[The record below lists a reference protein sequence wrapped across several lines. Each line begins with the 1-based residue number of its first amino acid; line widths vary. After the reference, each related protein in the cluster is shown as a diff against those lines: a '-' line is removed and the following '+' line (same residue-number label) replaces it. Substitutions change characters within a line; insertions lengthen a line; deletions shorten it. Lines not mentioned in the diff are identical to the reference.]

1 VWLTNRLTAARIDH
15 KYPALGP
22 LSPTNH
28 FRQPEADDNTTIDNN
43 SDRDSTTLT
52 PAMATFTQPL
62 NFMGTTKIKGKRP
75 NLADLPSRPD
85 HTSFPSSLA
94 IISRIT
100 NTEPPQTR
108 START
113 SLQPR
118 AVASPLTPTTQ
129 YVSISRAASLA
140 AHCCHTRQPADTFF
154 LQETSIPGGSHRRT
168 RFTDQS
174 NIRVAG
180 GKAAGPKPIKANYD
194 ADDARIVD
202 LKQQGWSDEYV
213 ARKLAEEGR
222 IRYVGRTV
230 GSRWLRIRKALEAK
244 EEEILEDE
252 MSDWHDGEV

>member
-1 VWLTNRLTAARIDH
+1 LQVTA
-15 KYPALGP
+15 
-22 LSPTNH
+22 
-28 FRQPEADDNTTIDNN
+28 TIPG
-43 SDRDSTTLT
+43 SLLT
-52 PAMATFTQPL
+52 P
-62 NFMGTTKIKGKRP
+62 
-75 NLADLPSRPD
+75 
-85 HTSFPSSLA
+85 H
-94 IISRIT
+94 
-100 NTEPPQTR
+100 
-108 START
+108 
-113 SLQPR
+113 
-118 AVASPLTPTTQ
+118 
-129 YVSISRAASLA
+129 
-140 AHCCHTRQPADTFF
+140 F

>member
-1 VWLTNRLTAARIDH
+1 M
-15 KYPALGP
+15 
-22 LSPTNH
+22 S
-28 FRQPEADDNTTIDNN
+28 
-43 SDRDSTTLT
+43 
-52 PAMATFTQPL
+52 AMATFSTPL
-62 NFMGTTKIKGKRP
+62 NFEGTTKIKGKHFNSTDAHSKP
-75 NLADLPSRPD
+75 HHISI
-85 HTSFPSSLA
+85 PSSLET
-94 IISRIT
+94 IGRNT
-100 NTEPPQTR
+100 NTLITDKTDREQIIAAKNGGDADPVRIPPSPEQPHLRAAATLP
-108 START
+108 T
-113 SLQPR
+113 SL
-118 AVASPLTPTTQ
+118 LTN
-129 YVSISRAASLA
+129 Y
-140 AHCCHTRQPADTFF
+140 F
-154 LQETSIPGGSHRRT
+154 LQENKDSHRRT

-252 MSDWHDGEV
+252 MSDWHDGEVCFQLSPALENVH

>member
-1 VWLTNRLTAARIDH
+1 
-15 KYPALGP
+15 
-22 LSPTNH
+22 
-28 FRQPEADDNTTIDNN
+28 
-43 SDRDSTTLT
+43 
-52 PAMATFTQPL
+52 M
-62 NFMGTTKIKGKRP
+62 
-75 NLADLPSRPD
+75 
-85 HTSFPSSLA
+85 
-94 IISRIT
+94 
-100 NTEPPQTR
+100 
-108 START
+108 
-113 SLQPR
+113 LQ
-118 AVASPLTPTTQ
+118 
-129 YVSISRAASLA
+129 
-140 AHCCHTRQPADTFF
+140 F
-154 LQETSIPGGSHRRT
+154 LQENTIGGDPHRRT

-252 MSDWHDGEV
+252 MSDWHDGEVCVYIFHFSNLFADMNRTRVLSKPSRKSTQRSTRRLPSSRRRSGCKSPLTSPT

>member
-1 VWLTNRLTAARIDH
+1 MAN
-15 KYPALGP
+15 
-22 LSPTNH
+22 
-28 FRQPEADDNTTIDNN
+28 F
-43 SDRDSTTLT
+43 ST
-52 PAMATFTQPL
+52 PL
-62 NFMGTTKIKGKRP
+62 NFMGTKKIKGKHLHSANALYNPHHISNSSR
-75 NLADLPSRPD
+75 LATITCNAD
-85 HTSFPSSLA
+85 TQSLQ
-94 IISRIT
+94 
-100 NTEPPQTR
+100 TEPIARR
-108 START
+108 SSPPRT
-113 SLQPR
+113 
-118 AVASPLTPTTQ
+118 VTTQ
-129 YVSISRAASLA
+129 YVSLPEQPHLRLA
-140 AHCCHTRQPADTFF
+140 ATVPSRPLTKYFF
-154 LQETSIPGGSHRRT
+154 QENKDSHRRT

-252 MSDWHDGEV
+252 MSDWHDGEVCLSLLPNIHNID

>member
-1 VWLTNRLTAARIDH
+1 LRLAATV
-15 KYPALGP
+15 
-22 LSPTNH
+22 PT
-28 FRQPEADDNTTIDNN
+28 R
-43 SDRDSTTLT
+43 
-52 PAMATFTQPL
+52 
-62 NFMGTTKIKGKRP
+62 
-75 NLADLPSRPD
+75 
-85 HTSFPSSLA
+85 
-94 IISRIT
+94 
-100 NTEPPQTR
+100 
-108 START
+108 
-113 SLQPR
+113 
-118 AVASPLTPTTQ
+118 PLTK
-129 YVSISRAASLA
+129 Y
-140 AHCCHTRQPADTFF
+140 FF
-154 LQETSIPGGSHRRT
+154 QENKDSHRRT

-252 MSDWHDGEV
+252 MSDWHDGEVCLSLLPNIHNID

>member
-1 VWLTNRLTAARIDH
+1 LQAAATNRTSILTH
-15 KYPALGP
+15 HL
-22 LSPTNH
+22 
-28 FRQPEADDNTTIDNN
+28 
-43 SDRDSTTLT
+43 
-52 PAMATFTQPL
+52 
-62 NFMGTTKIKGKRP
+62 
-75 NLADLPSRPD
+75 
-85 HTSFPSSLA
+85 
-94 IISRIT
+94 
-100 NTEPPQTR
+100 
-108 START
+108 
-113 SLQPR
+113 
-118 AVASPLTPTTQ
+118 
-129 YVSISRAASLA
+129 
-140 AHCCHTRQPADTFF
+140 
-154 LQETSIPGGSHRRT
+154 LQESNIAGELHRRT

-252 MSDWHDGEV
+252 MSDWHDGEVRSPFLSMVQQDID